1 MGNATISFPNRKRVN
16 GFISLKTSIFTFN
29 QFRSV
34 TFSEEGIYCET
45 IRIRTMKTAL
55 YSFIFL
61 VINTI
66 NAQDLAPL
74 QVTVLNAKGKPYSGD
89 KIYFVGQQTNKTLF
103 GVTNSA
109 GKFLIHLPQG
119 DVYDVRIQS
128 IAEEVEYNTIE
139 IPTLSSD
146 EHFEQMDIVITYE
159 AAKNYTLSSLQFES
173 GKSIIITSSYALL
186 DNLIEIMTLKPTMK
200 IEIAGHTDSDGDDAN
215 NLVLSQQRADA
226 VKDYLI
232 KKGIASNRIV
242 AHGYGESQP
251 VAENTTV
258 SGKQQNRRTE
268 IKVL

>member
-1 MGNATISFPNRKRVN
+1 
-16 GFISLKTSIFTFN
+16 
-29 QFRSV
+29 
-34 TFSEEGIYCET
+34 
-45 IRIRTMKTAL
+45 MKTAL
-55 YSFIFL
+55 YTFIFL
-61 VINTI
+61 AVNSIYS
-66 NAQDLAPL
+66 QELAPL
-74 QVTVLNAKGKPYSGD
+74 QVTVLNTKGKPYSGD

-119 DVYDVRIQS
+119 DIYDVRIQS

-139 IPTLSSD
+139 IPTLNED

-173 GKSIIITSSYALL
+173 GKSIIKTASYALL
-186 DNLIEIMTLKPTMK
+186 DNLIEIMTLKPEMK
-200 IEIAGHTDSDGDDAN
+200 IEIAGHTDSDGDEAN
-215 NLVLSQQRADA
+215 NLALSQQRADA
-226 VKDYLI
+226 VRNYLI

-242 AHGYGESQP
+242 AHGFGESRP
-251 VAENTTV
+251 IAENTTE